1 MAEPIKN
8 TRPFGMKDKLSYA
21 AGDLGCNMSFALKS
35 TIMFVFWTQFMALG
49 ENLYAALLLV
59 VQIWDAINDPLLG
72 SLFDAD
78 KRKYKRGKFKTYIF
92 VGAIG
97 LLFSGLFF
105 FLPLPNAPKVMRCIL
120 FVLGYVLWDAFYTVA
135 NVPYGS
141 MMSVITTD
149 GSERSQLSTWRS
161 IGSMVGNIL
170 PMVILP
176 LICYDASN
184 NLKGEI
190 VFVAALIMGVIGLVC
205 FLYMLKTTT
214 IRVEENSVSISEKTE
229 KFNVFAAMKNFMKN
243 PAAVG
248 ATLAAM
254 GMFIGMQGSTAA
266 TTVLFQS
273 YFGNAQIS
281 GIVMLI
287 GYLPMFFFM
296 PFIKK
301 IVDKWG
307 KKEACS
313 VGAAVSTFGALLLFL
328 PLGSGTLG
336 LVGYVIA
343 QAFFGFGLGFYTC
356 VSWALMADAIDYNE
370 WKNGAKEEGTVYSLH
385 SFFRKLAQGL
395 GPSIVVVIMGWLGY
409 VGELEGNQTFEVAE
423 KMKWLVAALYSFSA
437 IVMFVAITFIYNL
450 DKKKVAVMTAELNER
465 RGIAPSVS
473 EEVEEIVEETQTVAE
488 DVAQAEEV
496 IEEVTQEL
504 AEEAQEIAEETVE
517 DEATANEVVEEI
529 TENEVVEENEEE
541 E

>member
-1 MAEPIKN
+1 MKAKFFCLIVSQKLIFAPSTFFFHFDIIYLSQNKIFIILEENKLAFKTKEVEYDANGKPK
-8 TRPFGMKDKLSYA
+8 FGMRDKISYA

-35 TIMFVFWTQFMALG
+35 SIMAIFWTQFMALG
-49 ENLYAALLLV
+49 DALYATLLLV

-72 SLFDAD
+72 SMFDAD
-78 KRKYKRGKFKTYIF
+78 RRKYTHGKFKTYIF

-105 FLPLPNAPKVMRCIL
+105 FLPLPNAPKVMRCIM

-161 IGSMVGNIL
+161 IGSMLGNIV
-170 PMVILP
+170 PMVLLPIL
-176 LICYDASN
+176 CYDASN
-184 NLKGEI
+184 NLKGKT
-190 VFVAALIMGVIGLVC
+190 VFLVAVIMGAIGLLC
-205 FLYMLKTTT
+205 FIFMLKTTT
-214 IRVEENSVSISEKTE
+214 IRVDENEIKISEQAQ
-229 KFNVFAAMKNFMKN
+229 KFNILVAMKNFVQN

-254 GMFIGMQGSTAA
+254 AMFIGMQGSSTA

-281 GIVMLI
+281 GIIMLI
-287 GYLPMFFFM
+287 SYLPMFFFM

-301 IVDKWG
+301 IVDKYG
-307 KKEACS
+307 KKEACA
-313 VGAAVSTFGALLLFL
+313 VGTAVSVFGALLLFL
-328 PLGSGTLG
+328 PLGNGVAG

-343 QAFFGFGLGFYTC
+343 QVFFGLGLGFYTC

-370 WKNGAKEEGTVYSLH
+370 WKHGTKEEGTVYSLH

-395 GPSIVVVIMGWLGY
+395 GPSLVILIMTALGY
-409 VGELEGNQTFEVAE
+409 VGENGADQPFWVAE
-423 KMKWLVAALYSFSA
+423 NMKWLVAALYSFSA
-437 IVMFVAITFIYNL
+437 IVMFVSIAFIYNL
-450 DKKKVAVMTAELNER
+450 DKNKVAEMTAELEAR
-465 RGIAPSVS
+465 RSA
-473 EEVEEIVEETQTVAE
+473 ENKTEV
-488 DVAQAEEV
+488 
-496 IEEVTQEL
+496 
-504 AEEAQEIAEETVE
+504 
-517 DEATANEVVEEI
+517 
-529 TENEVVEENEEE
+529 
-541 E
+541 

>member
-1 MAEPIKN
+1 MKQPV
-8 TRPFGMKDKLSYA
+8 TQPRPFGMRDKLSYA

-49 ENLYAALLLV
+49 ETLYATLLLV

-78 KRKYKRGKFKTYIF
+78 KRKYKHGKFKTYIF
-92 VGAIG
+92 IGALG

-105 FLPLPNAPKVMRCIL
+105 FLPLPNAPLVLRCIL
-120 FVLGYVLWDAFYTVA
+120 FVLGYILWDAFYTIA

-170 PMVILP
+170 PMVLLPIL
-176 LICYDASN
+176 CYDASN
-184 NLKGEI
+184 TLKGEV
-190 VFVAALIMGVIGLVC
+190 VFVAALIMGAIGLVC
-205 FLYMLKTTT
+205 FIAMLKTTT
-214 IRVEENSVSISEKTE
+214 IRVEENSVTISEKTQ
-229 KFNVFAAMKNFMKN
+229 KFNVWKAMKNFVKN

-254 GMFIGMQGSTAA
+254 AMFIGMQGSSSA
-266 TTVLFQS
+266 TTVLFQA

-287 GYLPMFFFM
+287 GYLPMFLFM

-301 IVDKWG
+301 IVDRWG
-307 KKEACS
+307 KKEACA
-313 VGAAVSTFGALLLFL
+313 VGAAVSVFGALLLFL
-328 PLGSGTLG
+328 PLGNGTAG
-336 LVGYVIA
+336 LVGYVVA
-343 QAFFGFGLGFYTC
+343 QVFFGLGLGFYTC

-370 WKNGAKEEGTVYSLH
+370 WKNGTKEEGTVYALH

-395 GPSIVVVIMGWLGY
+395 GPSLVVLIMGWLGY
-409 VGELEGNQTFEVAE
+409 IGELEANQPFEVAE
-423 KMKWLVAALYSFSA
+423 RMKWLVAALYTFAA
-437 IVMFVAITFIYNL
+437 IVMFVSIAFVYNL
-450 DKKKVAVMTAELNER
+450 DKKKVAQMTAELKAR
-465 RGIAPSVS
+465 REAEAA
-473 EEVEEIVEETQTVAE
+473 EENAEAATEAVEAVEEAPQTLAE
-488 DVAQAEEV
+488 DVAQA
-496 IEEVTQEL
+496 T
-504 AEEAQEIAEETVE
+504 
-517 DEATANEVVEEI
+517 EATADENKPDEE
-529 TENEVVEENEEE
+529 
-541 E
+541 

>member
-1 MAEPIKN
+1 M
-8 TRPFGMKDKLSYA
+8 RDKLSYA

-35 TIMFVFWTQFMALG
+35 SIMAIFWTQFMALG
-49 ENLYAALLLV
+49 ETLYATLLLV

-78 KRKYKRGKFKTYIF
+78 KRKYKHGKFKSYIF
-92 VGAIG
+92 IGAIG

-170 PMVILP
+170 PMVLLPIL
-176 LICYDASN
+176 CYDASN
-184 NLKGEI
+184 NLKGEV
-190 VFVAALIMGVIGLVC
+190 VFIAAVIMGIIGLAC
-205 FLYMLKTTT
+205 FIAMLKTTT
-214 IRVEENSVSISEKTE
+214 IRVEESSVVISEKVE
-229 KFNVFAAMKNFMKN
+229 KFNIFVAMKNFFKN
-243 PAAVG
+243 PPAIG

-254 GMFIGMQGSTAA
+254 AMFIGMQGSQTA

-273 YFGNAQIS
+273 YFGANPALEETAMQVS
-281 GIVMLI
+281 GIIMLI

-301 IVDKWG
+301 IVDKFG
-307 KKEACS
+307 KKEACA
-313 VGAAVSTFGALLLFL
+313 VGSAVSVFGALLLFL
-328 PLGSGTLG
+328 PLGAGTLG

-343 QAFFGFGLGFYTC
+343 QIFFGLGLGFYTC

-370 WKNGAKEEGTVYSLH
+370 WKNGTKEEGTVYSLH

-395 GPSIVVVIMGWLGY
+395 GPSLVILIMGALGY
-409 VGELEGNQTFEVAE
+409 DGELKANQPFEVAE
-423 KMKWLVAALYSFSA
+423 NMKWLVAALYSFSA
-437 IVMFVAITFIYNL
+437 IVMFVAIAFIYNL
-450 DKKKVAVMTAELNER
+450 DKKKVAQMNAELSAR
-465 RGIAPSVS
+465 RSVALAVEDVPVEEVVAETIEEIVDDAP
-473 EEVEEIVEETQTVAE
+473 VEEIPE
-488 DVAQAEEV
+488 
-496 IEEVTQEL
+496 
-504 AEEAQEIAEETVE
+504 
-517 DEATANEVVEEI
+517 EVVEE
-529 TENEVVEENEEE
+529 TAEEVKDEE
-541 E
+541 